1 MYNLIISISM
11 KSLFIIVI
19 ILILSHVSFTKAD
32 DIRDFEIE
40 EMSIGDSLLKF
51 YNKNLIKK
59 KLKVDEDLYNY
70 KKSKTYQQTGF
81 SPEDGKDFNTYEF
94 LQIMVKRND
103 PNYIIHGI
111 SGKIFKDYDNDIN
124 ACYDL
129 QDIVENEIKNN
140 LINLEVYKPDDLTI
154 HVSDKSKKSTV
165 RQVGLFFSNDDVISI
180 ECYYWSEKMNYA
192 NNFKIS
198 VATQELNEW
207 WYSKN

>member
-1 MYNLIISISM
+1 M

>member
-1 MYNLIISISM
+1 M

-180 ECYYWSEKMNYA
+180 ECYYWSENMNYA